1 MKRIVTLDPATTE
14 IVSFLDGTSRIV
26 GVPEDADYPE
36 EVKHKVKVTRKLVN
50 IDNSLPS
57 EVIDEI
63 VRRHIKERKPLHEAL
78 WDEIYELQPDLIV
91 GQGICEVCALP
102 SITTLGGRVKF
113 STPKNF
119 RISRMEVYNPYTF
132 MDIPKETMKIAK
144 AIGRERKAE
153 ELKEQFEKSIEETK
167 GIAKGTKTVVIE
179 WIKPIHLIGK
189 WVSDMV
195 SLMGSK
201 PLARPGGQG
210 GTFDWEIIR
219 EFNPDYLIISPCS
232 FSVSRSLM
240 EIEKITTLPGYSD
253 LNAVKEG
260 HVYVLEPLYARAS
273 QRTLE
278 FLNALKEIY
287 TTGEVERKYGIRL

>member
-1 MKRIVTLDPATTE
+1 MERIITLDPATTE
-14 IVSFLDGTSRIV
+14 IVAFLDGTSRIV
-26 GVPEDADYPE
+26 GVSEDSDYPE
-36 EVKHKVKVTRKLVN
+36 EIKSRAKVTRKLVN
-50 IDNSLPS
+50 VDNSLPS

-78 WDEIYELQPDLIV
+78 WDKIYELDPDLIV

-102 SITTLGGRVKF
+102 AISTLEMKENAF
-113 STPKNF
+113 PKKF
-119 RISRMEVYNPYTF
+119 RISRMEVFNPSTF

-144 AIGRERKAE
+144 VLGRERKAE
-153 ELKEQFEKSIEETK
+153 ELEDEFRESTEESQ
-167 GIAKGTKTVVIE
+167 GLGRGTKTVVIE

-195 SLMGSK
+195 NLMGSI

-210 GTFDWEIIR
+210 GVFDWEVIK

-232 FSVSRSLM
+232 FSVNRSLM
-240 EIEKITTLPGYSD
+240 EIEKITSLPGYSD
-253 LNAVKEG
+253 LNAVKED

-273 QRTLE
+273 QKTLE

-287 TTGEVERKYGIRL
+287 TSGEVDRRYGIRL

>member
-14 IVSFLDGTSRIV
+14 IVAFLDGTSRIV

-36 EVKHKVKVTRKLVN
+36 EVKQKVKVTRKLVN

-63 VRRHIKERKPLHEAL
+63 VRQHIKERKPLHEAL
-78 WDEIYELQPDLIV
+78 WNKIYELEPDLIV

-102 SITTLGGRVKF
+102 SISSLGREKIVT
-113 STPKNF
+113 TPKKY
-119 RISRMEVYNPYTF
+119 RISRMEVYNPSTF

-144 AIGRERKAE
+144 ILGRERKAE

-195 SLMGSK
+195 NLMGSK

-210 GTFDWEIIR
+210 GVFDWEVIR

-232 FSVSRSLM
+232 FSVNRSLM

-253 LNAVKEG
+253 LNAVKQG

>member
-1 MKRIVTLDPATTE
+1 MRIVTLDPATTE
-14 IVSFLDGTSRIV
+14 IVSYLDGTSRIV
-26 GVPEDADYPE
+26 GVSEDSDYPE
-36 EVKHKVKVTRKLVN
+36 EVKNKVKVTRKLVN
-50 IDNSLPS
+50 VDNSLPS

-78 WDEIYELQPDLIV
+78 WDKIYELEPDLII

-102 SITTLGGRVKF
+102 TISTLEMKTDVLPRK
-113 STPKNF
+113 F
-119 RISRMEVYNPYTF
+119 RISRMEVFNPSTF
-132 MDIPKETMKIAK
+132 MDIPKETKKIAK
-144 AIGRERKAE
+144 VLNEERKAE
-153 ELKEQFEKSIEETK
+153 ELEDKFNESINESK
-167 GIAKGTKTVVIE
+167 GLANGTKTVVVE

-195 SLMGSK
+195 NLMGSK
-201 PLARPGGQG
+201 SLARPGGQG
-210 GTFDWEIIR
+210 GIFDWELIR

-232 FSVSRSLM
+232 FSVNRSLM
-240 EIEKITTLPGYSD
+240 EIEKITSLPGYSD
-253 LNAVKEG
+253 LNAVKED

-287 TTGEVERKYGIRL
+287 TSGEVERKYGIRL

>member
-50 IDNSLPS
+50 VDNSLPS

-78 WDEIYELQPDLIV
+78 WDKIYELQPDLIV

-102 SITTLGGRVKF
+102 SITTFGGRVKF

>member
-78 WDEIYELQPDLIV
+78 WDKIYELQPDLIV

-102 SITTLGGRVKF
+102 SITTLGGRVNF

-219 EFNPDYLIISPCS
+219 EFNPDYLIISLCS